1 MGKLTV
7 AYMPWGGGLSRS
19 RKGGCVDWN
28 LRAWASAVRGR
39 GGGGEVGASACER
52 GCVKCRDFFLVSFSS
67 DFNQEQM
74 CEGADELETSVT
86 TVRAEV

>member
-1 MGKLTV
+1 MHV
-7 AYMPWGGGLSRS
+7 RE
-19 RKGGCVDWN
+19 
-28 LRAWASAVRGR
+28 AVR
-39 GGGGEVGASACER
+39 SAET
-52 GCVKCRDFFLVSFSS
+52 FFLVSFSS

>member
-1 MGKLTV
+1 MG
-7 AYMPWGGGLSRS
+7 
-19 RKGGCVDWN
+19 
-28 LRAWASAVRGR
+28 
-39 GGGGEVGASACER
+39 VGTCER

-74 CEGADELETSVT
+74 CEGAEELETSVT